1 MSRGNYDRLV
11 SKHSRELLE
20 GTVGAIARS
29 AKEDGV
35 DKGARKERERII
47 ALLQEADIYGRPV
60 VLQRD
65 QLIALIT
72 GETK

>member
-1 MSRGNYDRLV
+1 MSKGNYDRLV

-20 GTVGAIARS
+20 GTVGAVARS
-29 AKEDGV
+29 AREDGV
-35 DKGARKERERII
+35 DKGIRKERERII

-65 QLIALIT
+65 QLIALIE
-72 GETK
+72 GEN

>member
-1 MSRGNYDRLV
+1 MSKGNYDRLV

-20 GTVGAIARS
+20 GAVGAVARS
-29 AKEDGV
+29 AREDGV
-35 DKGARKERERII
+35 DKGIRKERERII

-65 QLIALIT
+65 QLIALIE
-72 GETK
+72 GEN